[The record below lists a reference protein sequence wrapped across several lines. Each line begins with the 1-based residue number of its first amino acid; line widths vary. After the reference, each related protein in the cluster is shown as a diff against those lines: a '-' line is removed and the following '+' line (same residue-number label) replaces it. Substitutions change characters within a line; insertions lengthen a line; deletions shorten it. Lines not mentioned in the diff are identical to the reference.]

1 MQHAKYTPHDPETRR
16 ETSPMAD
23 PKTLCVYCGSRTGE
37 GDDHE
42 TLAQEMG
49 DFMAKE
55 GVGLV
60 FGGGGI
66 GLMGVI
72 ARKIVARGG
81 RVIGVIPEHLDR
93 VEIGFRGGTE
103 LHVVKSMHERKKLM
117 FDLCDA
123 IVVLPGGLGTLDELF
138 EIITWSQLELHDKP
152 VIIVNHAG
160 YWDPLITLID
170 HVIDQGFAAPECRDL
185 FTVVSSAAEVIPTI
199 RAHKPP
205 VRPSDSEIF

>member
-1 MQHAKYTPHDPETRR
+1 MTNPN
-16 ETSPMAD
+16 
-23 PKTLCVYCGSRTGE
+23 TLCVYCGSRTGE

-42 TLAQEMG
+42 NLAQEMG
-49 DFMAKE
+49 DIMAKNDI
-55 GVGLV
+55 GLV

-72 ARKIVARGG
+72 ARKIMASGG

-117 FDLCDA
+117 FDLSDA
-123 IVVLPGGLGTLDELF
+123 MVVLPGGLGTLDELF
-138 EIITWSQLELHDKP
+138 EIITWSQLNLHEKP
-152 VIIVNHAG
+152 IIIVNYRG
-160 YWDPLITLID
+160 YWDPLVYLID
-170 HVIDQGFAAPECRDL
+170 HVIEQGFAGPECRDL
-185 FTVVSSAAEVIPTI
+185 FTVVENADDVIPAF

-205 VRPSDSEIF
+205 TRPSESDIF